1 MCGRIAV
8 AALALLLL
16 VPAVNAKSK
25 KKPILPDYVLN
36 AHSVVVIIHPDA
48 GEPLNNPTAN
58 QTAREN
64 VEKALSEWG
73 RFHLVMSALNADL
86 VIAVRKGDPAGP
98 TIGGAPGDGRPVI
111 YQPSDTG
118 VRIGGQQGRP
128 PDLSD
133 PGPSRS
139 ADGRTADR
147 GPHVKNEIGPAE
159 DILEVY
165 RGGGEYPLDS
175 PAVWR
180 YMAKDSL
187 NQPAVS
193 AVEQFRNA
201 INESEK
207 QRPQKP

>member
-1 MCGRIAV
+1 MSGRIAV

-16 VPAVNAKSK
+16 VPVANAKSK
-25 KKPILPDYVLN
+25 KKPVLPDYVLN
-36 AHSVVVIIHPDA
+36 AHSVLVIIHPDA

-73 RFHLVMSALNADL
+73 RFHLVMSAQNADL
-86 VIAVRKGDPAGP
+86 VIAVRKGHSAGP
-98 TIGGAPGDGRPVI
+98 AIGGAPGDDRPVI

-118 VRIGGQQGRP
+118 VRIGGQQGRS
-128 PDLSD
+128 PDLTD
-133 PGPSRS
+133 PGLSRS
-139 ADGRTADR
+139 ADGRSADR

-180 YMAKDSL
+180 YMAKNSL
-187 NQPAVS
+187 NQPSVS
-193 AVEQFRNA
+193 AVEQFRTA